1 MAFFGKY
8 KNLEVEATIDRDVLV
23 VYFHIVNT
31 LFKRISNRFYIP
43 VQEMINLTKEIF
55 EWNHSS
61 DFTSIDRMDIV
72 NLAGIH
78 KYNALSI
85 FQRVNLHL
93 NRFITALKFKK
104 PN

>member
-1 MAFFGKY
+1 
-8 KNLEVEATIDRDVLV
+8 
-23 VYFHIVNT
+23 
-31 LFKRISNRFYIP
+31 
-43 VQEMINLTKEIF
+43 MINLTKEIF

-85 FQRVNLHL
+85 FQRVILIS
-93 NRFITALKFKK
+93 NRFITVSKFKRL
-104 PN
+104 N